1 MKTQSITKESHT
13 EINLHQILALPHK
26 EFLPQVFC
34 MLMGREPD
42 PFGLLH
48 YASRLNKKIS
58 RTQIMVEMRS
68 SDEGT
73 AQAHAAPCRELDALT
88 RRYLLLK
95 KLPLGRW
102 RWSFL
107 PQLEPRSVVDD
118 AFHWE
123 QWATAYIQSA
133 TITATAVPKEL
144 ERRLDEL
151 QMEMERLRGGLC
163 ESAERLAEHDA
174 SASALAASQQALNP
188 TAHPPIPAEQ
198 LPWAAR
204 SIYHQL
210 LQQAAVH
217 A

>member
-1 MKTQSITKESHT
+1 MKAQSITKESHT
-13 EINLHQILALPHK
+13 EINLHQILALPHE

-34 MLMGREPD
+34 MLMGRDPD

-58 RTQIMVEMRS
+58 RTQIVVEMRS
-68 SDEGT
+68 SDEGI
-73 AQAHAAPCRELDALT
+73 AQAHAAPCQELDALT

-95 KLPLGRW
+95 KLPLGQWRW
-102 RWSFL
+102 RFL
-107 PQLEPRSVVDD
+107 PRLEPRSVIDN

-123 QWATAYIQSA
+123 QWAAAYIQSA
-133 TITATAVPKEL
+133 TITAVPKEL

-151 QMEMERLRGGLC
+151 QVEMESLRGGLG
-163 ESAERLAEHDA
+163 ESAERLAEHGA
-174 SASALAASQQALNP
+174 SAAARATSQQALNP

-210 LQQAAVH
+210 LQQAAVR

>member
-1 MKTQSITKESHT
+1 MKAKSITKESHI
-13 EINLHQILALPHK
+13 EINLHQILALPHE

-34 MLMGREPD
+34 MLMDRDPD

-68 SDEGT
+68 SDEGV

-88 RRYLLLK
+88 RRYLFLK

-133 TITATAVPKEL
+133 TITAVPKAL

-151 QMEMERLRGGLC
+151 QVEMERLRTGLC
-163 ESAERLAEHDA
+163 GKTELLAAQDTPAAVLAPLQQSPNSAGEQLI
-174 SASALAASQQALNP
+174 SASAV
-188 TAHPPIPAEQ
+188 EQ
-198 LPWAAR
+198 LPRSAR
-204 SIYHQL
+204 AIYLQL
-210 LQQAAVH
+210 LQQVST
-217 A
+217 

>member
-1 MKTQSITKESHT
+1 
-13 EINLHQILALPHK
+13 
-26 EFLPQVFC
+26 
-34 MLMGREPD
+34 
-42 PFGLLH
+42 
-48 YASRLNKKIS
+48 
-58 RTQIMVEMRS
+58 MVEMRS
-68 SDEGT
+68 SYEGI

-107 PQLEPRSVVDD
+107 PQLEPRSVVDH

-133 TITATAVPKEL
+133 AITAVPKEL

-151 QMEMERLRGGLC
+151 QVEMERLRGGLR
-163 ESAERLAEHDA
+163 ESAERLAEHGA
-174 SASALAASQQALNP
+174 SAAASPQALNP
-188 TAHPPIPAEQ
+188 TAHPSIPAEQ

-210 LQQAAVH
+210 LQQAAIR